1 MLYYRKIQKPCL
13 ENSCVI
19 DNDRDSIVTVS
30 CCVNVSVFI
39 LYTVYISCNTNCLH
53 KVLFH
58 IKPTNKIEQ

>member
-39 LYTVYISCNTNCLH
+39 L
-53 KVLFH
+53 
-58 IKPTNKIEQ
+58 